1 MGWALAVRMGRGI
14 GFHAADVVPQLQC
27 LPRRAV
33 PPRVVLAATI
43 FCREEVQGQT
53 HEAEARAAAAEAAAA
68 AAQQQLSE
76 AQVALAAQAAA
87 LSSKYEP
94 QLAEARAVAD
104 QAVQG
109 AEAAK
114 RWVVVQCSCSMLRCS
129 VLLCASASPL
139 LTRPNLLL
147 PCC

>member
-1 MGWALAVRMGRGI
+1 MGGALPVRMGRGI

-53 HEAEARAAAAEAAAA
+53 HEAEARAAAAEAAAE

-76 AQVALAAQAAA
+76 AQAALAAQAAA

-94 QLAEARAVAD
+94 QLAEARVAAD
-104 QAVQG
+104 QSAQG

-114 RWVVVQCSCSMLRCS
+114 RWVVMRLSCSMFRCS
-129 VLLCASASPL
+129 MLSYASASPL
-139 LTRPNLLL
+139 LTWPNLSL